1 MKTWISYVVNM
12 TIKINHL
19 KFYPNVASL
28 SYDPRSTVKAVHK
41 MFQIVKKEVQNYWES
56 CFLYLLQEVA
66 NYPTKEPFFTV
77 PWLLSF

>member
-1 MKTWISYVVNM
+1 M

-41 MFQIVKKEVQNYWES
+41 MFQIVEKKKFKITEK
-56 CFLYLLQEVA
+56 VA
-66 NYPTKEPFFTV
+66 QKLF
-77 PWLLSF
+77 